1 MMGRGVLASGEE
13 EGGGVE
19 EEEVEEE
26 GHPAQPAKKQW
37 VPTEEYLLPLS
48 QGELQNMCRAR
59 GLAIYGRKEQL
70 RRRLITNASGG
81 GEEVE
86 G

>member
-1 MMGRGVLASGEE
+1 MEGGDGKWGGGGG
-13 EGGGVE
+13 GGGVE

-37 VPTEEYLLPLS
+37 VPTEECLLPLS
-48 QGELQNMCRAR
+48 QGELQNMCRSR
-59 GLAIYGRKEQL
+59 GLAVYGRKEQL
-70 RRRLITNASGG
+70 RCRLLTNALG